1 MTERRADDATR
12 DVESWLKCFY
22 MQDRIGESFAGTLS
36 GVTSFGVFVALDEVY
51 VEGLVHVTDL
61 GNDYF
66 QFDPARHELLGERTG
81 RRFRLGDRLRVKL
94 ARVNLESSK
103 IDFVLE
109 EAALPE
115 EEGTPGRP
123 GRRQERKAAPSAKP
137 AHKARHDH
145 KHKKKPHA

>member
-1 MTERRADDATR
+1 
-12 DVESWLKCFY
+12 

-123 GRRQERKAAPSAKP
+123 GRRQERKAASSAKP
-137 AHKARHDH
+137 ARKARHDH